1 MNNLETNDPPE
12 KSNPR
17 INREMTWTTGPTEPG
32 GPLPG
37 MPAPPAPASP
47 LARFLPLAHFVLDA
61 IRAFPGAYRAVYQAL
76 DTVLPL
82 GDRPPES
89 PLSFAPA

>member
-1 MNNLETNDPPE
+1 MNNLETNYPAR

-32 GPLPG
+32 GPLPQ
-37 MPAPPAPASP
+37 PPPPPTPVNPFAS
-47 LARFLPLAHFVLDA
+47 FLPVARVILDA
-61 IRAFPGAYRAVYQAL
+61 IRAFPDAYRAVYQAL
-76 DTVLPL
+76 DPLLPL
-82 GDRPPES
+82 GGPPPES